1 MAAVFLVML
10 YEYSPIFY
18 ITLVF
23 VCFFVTIAVILGWF
37 VWDIPVIIRNSGESE
52 SVARVQRKRMVQVK
66 NPFTLEIINSL
77 TASVT
82 DGISLKSHCIEK
94 CILTTYWGCSVHK
107 LHEGLQKH
115 VYCFRIKVPQKLEEA
130 IDREYLH
137 REEFLIEK
145 QSDDE
150 KFSQLPKYLAIKD
163 FGNLPR
169 TRYPLVALLTLA
181 EEEDQDIYDI
191 ISMVTVI
198 HVPDENYKLACRIL
212 YQYLLTAQ
220 GHIYDLK
227 RLFISVDDSSLPA
240 ELPSEIDGLDK
251 KLLEKFG
258 TTEEELDSRKE
269 SSKDCVVCQNA
280 PVNWVLLPCRH
291 ACLCDCCV
299 NYFKQCPMCREFV
312 GESFALLSSG
322 VRTEEEVDADDQ
334 ILEDIWE
341 DPDEEN
347 IHNGV
352 NERRDL

>member
-10 YEYSPIFY
+10 YEYSPLFY
-18 ITLVF
+18 ITLIF
-23 VCFFVTIAVILGWF
+23 LCFFVTTAVILGWF
-37 VWDIPVIIRNSGESE
+37 VWDIPVIIRNSEATESR
-52 SVARVQRKRMVQVK
+52 ARVQRKRMVQVK
-66 NPFTLEIINSL
+66 NPFTLEIINSS

-82 DGISLKSHCIEK
+82 GGISLKSHCIEK
-94 CILTTYWGCSVHK
+94 CILTIYWGCSVHK
-107 LHEGLQKH
+107 FHEGLQKH

-137 REEFLIEK
+137 QETFLIEK
-145 QSDDE
+145 QNDGE
-150 KFSQLPKYLAIKD
+150 KFIQLPKYLTIKD

-169 TRYPLVALLTLA
+169 TRYPLIALLTLA

-191 ISMVTVI
+191 VSMVTVI
-198 HVPDENYKLACRIL
+198 HVPDEKYRLSCRIL
-212 YQYLLTAQ
+212 YQYLLTSQ

-227 RLFISVDDSSLPA
+227 RLFISVDETSLPA
-240 ELPSEIDGLDK
+240 QLSSEAGLNK

-258 TTEEELDSRKE
+258 TTEEELRPRKE

-312 GESFALLSSG
+312 RESFAL
-322 VRTEEEVDADDQ
+322 VRAEEEVDAVKDGANNQ
-334 ILEDIWE
+334 TLEDIWE
-341 DPDEEN
+341 DLNEEN
-347 IHNGV
+347 IHNDA
-352 NERRDL
+352 NERFYL

>member
-10 YEYSPIFY
+10 YEYSPLFY
-18 ITLVF
+18 ISLIF
-23 VCFFVTIAVILGWF
+23 LCFFVTTAVILGWF
-37 VWDIPVIIRNSGESE
+37 VWDIPVIIRNSEETES
-52 SVARVQRKRMVQVK
+52 SARVQRKRMVQVK
-66 NPFTLEIINSL
+66 NPFTLEIINSG

-82 DGISLKSHCIEK
+82 GGISLKTHCTEK
-94 CILTTYWGCSVHK
+94 CILTIYWGCSVHK

-115 VYCFRIKVPQKLEEA
+115 VYCFRIKVPQNLEEA

-137 REEFLIEK
+137 QENFLIEK
-145 QSDDE
+145 QNDDE
-150 KFSQLPKYLAIKD
+150 KFSQLPKYLAVKD

-169 TRYPLVALLTLA
+169 KQYPLVALLTLA
-181 EEEDQDIYDI
+181 EEEDQDIYEI
-191 ISMVTVI
+191 VSMVTVI
-198 HVPDENYKLACRIL
+198 HVPDEKYRLSCRIL
-212 YQYLLTAQ
+212 YQYLLTSQ

-227 RLFISVDDSSLPA
+227 RLFISVDETSLSPQ
-240 ELPSEIDGLDK
+240 LTSETGLAK

-258 TTEEELDSRKE
+258 TTEEELGSQKE

-280 PVNWVLLPCRH
+280 AVNWVLLPCRH

-312 GESFALLSSG
+312 KESFAL
-322 VRTEEEVDADDQ
+322 VRTEEEVDAFKLGTDNQ

-341 DPDEEN
+341 DLDEEN

-352 NERRDL
+352 NEGLNL